1 MSGFG
6 ESARQEQEREG
17 ERERE
22 RGREGE
28 RETRARVLA
37 RQMAIV
43 RPGMFPKFTVE
54 FTAPC
59 KE

>member
-1 MSGFG
+1 MRGCG
-6 ESARQEQEREG
+6 ESVRQRDKSKR

-22 RGREGE
+22 RDREA
-28 RETRARVLA
+28 RARVLA
-37 RQMAIV
+37 RQMVIV
-43 RPGMFPKFTVE
+43 RSGMFPKFTVE